1 MTARKHC
8 ALCNHALDERQLAL
22 IEYAQ
27 TTARFRSLP
36 AAIVELLREAGER
49 GLTAE
54 ELSLVT
60 KKPVHVVSARLSGLH
75 RENRVAFR
83 VEPVS
88 ARDCGQCG
96 CGAAECVALNRE
108 QRKCCPDCHHRERE
122 AVVTRETRAGKKAR
136 VHVLAPTEPGAA
148 DTAQLT
154 REVA

>member
-60 KKPVHVVSARLSGLH
+60 KKPVHVVSARLSGL
-75 RENRVAFR
+75 
-83 VEPVS
+83 
-88 ARDCGQCG
+88 
-96 CGAAECVALNRE
+96 
-108 QRKCCPDCHHRERE
+108 
-122 AVVTRETRAGKKAR
+122 
-136 VHVLAPTEPGAA
+136 
-148 DTAQLT
+148 
-154 REVA
+154 

>member
-8 ALCNHALDERQLAL
+8 ALCGHSLDERQLAL
-22 IEYAQ
+22 IEFAQ
-27 TTARFRSLP
+27 TTARFKSLP

-60 KKPVHVVSARLSGLH
+60 KKPVHVVAARLSGLH
-75 RENRVAFR
+75 
-83 VEPVS
+83 
-88 ARDCGQCG
+88 AR
-96 CGAAECVALNRE
+96 N
-108 QRKCCPDCHHRERE
+108 
-122 AVVTRETRAGKKAR
+122 VVTYRTGPVVRPGESVVYRETRAGKKAR